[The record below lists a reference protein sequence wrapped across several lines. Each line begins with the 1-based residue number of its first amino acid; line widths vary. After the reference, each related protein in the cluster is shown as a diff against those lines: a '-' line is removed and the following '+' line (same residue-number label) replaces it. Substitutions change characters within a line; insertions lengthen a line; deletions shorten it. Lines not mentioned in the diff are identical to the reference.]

1 MKNLIIEPS
10 LLSANLLNVKHDLN
24 ILLNEQIKRVHVDI
38 MDGNFVPNLA
48 FTPEFVKQLDEST
61 NLFLDCHLMVKDP
74 EKWVSFFAN
83 SGADLITVHVEST
96 PHIHRVLQQIK
107 ELGKKVG
114 IAVNPGTSLQAI
126 LWLLPLVDQVLI
138 MTVNPGFGGQKF
150 IFEMTDKIVELTQLK
165 KRFNYDFDIEVDGGI
180 NDKTGKSCLD
190 AGANILV
197 AGSYIFSARNIT
209 EQINKLRVLN

>member
-138 MTVNPGFGGQKF
+138 MTVNPGFGGQ
-150 IFEMTDKIVELTQLK
+150 
-165 KRFNYDFDIEVDGGI
+165 
-180 NDKTGKSCLD
+180 
-190 AGANILV
+190 
-197 AGSYIFSARNIT
+197 
-209 EQINKLRVLN
+209 